1 MKKTF
6 TLEELE
12 KRIKGTKS
20 IKDKSE
26 RLYELREIAEDVANH
41 FTESMSILEL
51 EIDFVL
57 ERTPQNIKDELGYN
71 DVMDVTRDIDVRSSW
86 EY

>member
-1 MKKTF
+1 MNI
-6 TLEELE
+6 EELE

-26 RLYELREIAEDVANH
+26 RLSELRDIAEDVANH

-57 ERTPQNIKDELGYN
+57 ERTPQKIKNELGYN
-71 DVMDVTRDIDVRSSW
+71 DVMDLTRDIDVRSSFD
-86 EY
+86 Y

>member
-1 MKKTF
+1 MNI
-6 TLEELE
+6 EELE
-12 KRIKGTKS
+12 KRIKETKS

-26 RLYELREIAEDVANH
+26 RLSELRDIAEDVANH

-57 ERTPQNIKDELGYN
+57 ERTPQKIKDELGYN

-86 EY
+86 DY

>member
-1 MKKTF
+1 MNI
-6 TLEELE
+6 EELE

>member
-1 MKKTF
+1 MDII
-6 TLEELE
+6 ELK

-26 RLYELREIAEDVANH
+26 RLLELRDIAEEVAND
-41 FTESMSILEL
+41 FTESMSIIEM
-51 EIDFVL
+51 EIEFVID
-57 ERTPQNIKDELGYN
+57 RTSQKIKDELGYN
-71 DVMDVTRDIDVRSSW
+71 DVMDVTRDIDVRPSW

>member
-1 MKKTF
+1 MNI
-6 TLEELE
+6 EELK
-12 KRIKGTKS
+12 KRIKETKS

-26 RLYELREIAEDVANH
+26 RLSELRDIAEDVANH
-41 FTESMSILEL
+41 FTESMSILEM

-57 ERTPQNIKDELGYN
+57 ERTPQKIKDELGYN
-71 DVMDVTRDIDVRSSW
+71 DVMDVTRDIDVRSSC

>member
-1 MKKTF
+1 MNI
-6 TLEELE
+6 EELN
-12 KRIKGTKS
+12 KRIKQTKS

-26 RLYELREIAEDVANH
+26 RLSELRDIVEDVANH

-57 ERTPQNIKDELGYN
+57 ERTPQKTKDILGYN
-71 DVMDVTRDIDVRSSW
+71 DVSDVTQDIDVRSSW
-86 EY
+86 DY

>member
-1 MKKTF
+1 MNI
-6 TLEELE
+6 EELE
-12 KRIKGTKS
+12 KRIKETKS

-26 RLYELREIAEDVANH
+26 RLSELRDIAEYVANH

-57 ERTPQNIKDELGYN
+57 ERTSQKIKDELGYN

-86 EY
+86 DY

>member
-1 MKKTF
+1 MNI
-6 TLEELE
+6 EELE
-12 KRIKGTKS
+12 KRIKETKS

-26 RLYELREIAEDVANH
+26 RLSELRDIAEDIANH

-57 ERTPQNIKDELGYN
+57 ERTPQKIKDELGYN

>member
-1 MKKTF
+1 MNI
-6 TLEELE
+6 EELE
-12 KRIKGTKS
+12 KRIKVTKS

-26 RLYELREIAEDVANH
+26 RLSELRDIAEDVANH

-57 ERTPQNIKDELGYN
+57 ERTPQKIKDELGYN